1 MHTFVVFFI
10 IVLMLI
16 CRKMY
21 NNVESLDTIQ
31 GATGSHNLTNV
42 ATKGTTGVKGTTG
55 PKEKRIIKKR
65 VKKEI
70 IPMSRQYEGIKYF

>member
-21 NNVESLDTIQ
+21 DNVESLDTIQ
-31 GATGSHNLTNV
+31 GATGSPKSTNV
-42 ATKGTTGVKGTTG
+42 ATKGTTGAKR
-55 PKEKRIIKKR
+55 KRIIKKR

-70 IPMSRQYEGIKYF
+70 IPVSPPYEGVKYF